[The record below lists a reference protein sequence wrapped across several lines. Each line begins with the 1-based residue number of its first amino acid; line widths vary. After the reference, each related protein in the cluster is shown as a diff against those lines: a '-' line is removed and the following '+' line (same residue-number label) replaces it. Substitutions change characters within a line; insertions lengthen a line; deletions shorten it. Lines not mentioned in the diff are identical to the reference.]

1 MSEKQK
7 AYMRKKKRE
16 IVQKIEEVFPDFEIY
31 EDRMDQSEAK
41 KYEDGQNHR
50 FIIYRFQGF
59 EVTNEQTARNI
70 NHLFFV
76 DIYTEN
82 DEYSDEHALT
92 AIMALTSI
100 HSIRLRD
107 SNKIIARHA
116 SSERY
121 VDVHSLE
128 FLEMIPYG
136 C

>member
-7 AYMRKKKRE
+7 QYMRKKKRE
-16 IVQKIEEVFPDFEIY
+16 IVSEIERIFPDFEIY

-41 KYEDGQNHR
+41 KYEDGQPHR

-59 EVTNEQTARNI
+59 EVSDEEKAKNI

-82 DEYSDEHALT
+82 DEHSDEYALT
-92 AIMALTSI
+92 AIMALSAI
-100 HSIRLRD
+100 KAVRLRD

-116 SSERY
+116 SSDRY

>member
-1 MSEKQK
+1 MSEKQNL
-7 AYMRKKKRE
+7 YMRKKKKE
-16 IVQKIEEVFPDFEIY
+16 IVDEIGRLFPDFEIY

-41 KYEDGQNHR
+41 KYEDGQPHR

-59 EVTNEQTARNI
+59 EITDEEKAKNI

-76 DIYTEN
+76 DIYSEN
-82 DEYSDEHALT
+82 DEYADENALS
-92 AIMALTSI
+92 AIMALTNI
-100 HSIRLRD
+100 KAIRLRS
-107 SNKIIARHA
+107 SNKITARHA
-116 SSERY
+116 NSERY

>member
-1 MSEKQK
+1 MSEKQNL
-7 AYMRKKKRE
+7 YMRKKKKE
-16 IVQKIEEVFPDFEIY
+16 IVDEIGRLFPDFEIY

-41 KYEDGQNHR
+41 KYEDGQPHR

-59 EVTNEQTARNI
+59 EITDEEKAKNI

-76 DIYTEN
+76 DIYSEN
-82 DEYSDEHALT
+82 DEYADENALS
-92 AIMALTSI
+92 AIMALTNI
-100 HSIRLRD
+100 KAIRLRA
-107 SNKIIARHA
+107 SNKITARHA

>member
-7 AYMRKKKRE
+7 DYMRKKKRE

-92 AIMALTSI
+92 AIMTLTSI
-100 HSIRLRD
+100 KSIRLRD